1 MIFYHGT
8 TEQKWKQIQK
18 DGYLL
23 GVTENGRFT
32 FLSPEK
38 QITQEYGDVILKVD
52 YDITVHPELVE
63 KLGWWQY
70 IIHELIGID
79 KIKRVL

>member
-32 FLSPEK
+32 FLTPEIEVAK
-38 QITQEYGDVILKVD
+38 EYGDVILKTD
-52 YDITVHPELVE
+52 YDIINNCKYVE
-63 KLGWWQY
+63 KLAWYQY
-70 IIHELIGID
+70 IIHQPININQIE
-79 KIKRVL
+79 RVI